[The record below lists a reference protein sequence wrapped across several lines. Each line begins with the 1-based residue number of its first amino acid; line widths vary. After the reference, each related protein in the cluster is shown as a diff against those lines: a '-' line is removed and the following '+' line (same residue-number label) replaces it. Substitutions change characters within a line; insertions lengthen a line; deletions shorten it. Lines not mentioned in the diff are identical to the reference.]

1 MSCTRPV
8 RVVALVLIPLFAAC
22 DAGDT
27 GDTGAD
33 AGPGSDP
40 AARSAAPSAPPETE
54 VELAAVDHSGIT
66 GAVGADRDDEQ
77 VTVSVSVEGLEPGV
91 DYPAHVHDGR
101 CVAGGPVR
109 FPLGRITAD
118 DDGTGRSTTRIPAAE
133 LPAAGSLFVQ
143 VHGEGGRA
151 VACADLPAGGGEA
164 AMTAPAAAD
173 SGGE

>member
-1 MSCTRPV
+1 MSWTRPV
-8 RVVALVLIPLFAAC
+8 RVVALVLIPSLAAC
-22 DAGDT
+22 DAGDA
-27 GDTGAD
+27 GDAD

-40 AARSAAPSAPPETE
+40 AARGAAPSAPPETE

-66 GAVGADRDDEQ
+66 GTVGADRDDEQ

-133 LPAAGSLFVQ
+133 LPPAGSLFVQ

-151 VACADLPAGGGEA
+151 VACADLPAEGGEA